1 MSSAREHQIEA
12 APFDA
17 AQSQDAACRERNHE
31 LRAFTKHLCL
41 RGAQTLHTARF
52 RSVRCYHSLTLRL
65 SGPPHSPGDK
75 ERVCRY
81 TNDAQLL
88 QLFANFYILSF
99 SVQCAKLLPISTP
112 CYGCTL
118 LGGCAGC
125 VKRVQK
131 TLCLKRQ
138 PRLSSSTT
146 QRKRLWV
153 GALVLMTVCSTLT

>member
-1 MSSAREHQIEA
+1 MSPAREHQIEA

-17 AQSQDAACRERNHE
+17 AQSQDAAHEKGITNYVHLRNICACVVHK
-31 LRAFTKHLCL
+31 RY
-41 RGAQTLHTARF
+41 TLLA
-52 RSVRCYHSLTLRL
+52 SVRCAVITLRL

-138 PRLSSSTT
+138 PRLSSSTLH
-146 QRKRLWV
+146 KGSDCGWKL
-153 GALVLMTVCSTLT
+153 